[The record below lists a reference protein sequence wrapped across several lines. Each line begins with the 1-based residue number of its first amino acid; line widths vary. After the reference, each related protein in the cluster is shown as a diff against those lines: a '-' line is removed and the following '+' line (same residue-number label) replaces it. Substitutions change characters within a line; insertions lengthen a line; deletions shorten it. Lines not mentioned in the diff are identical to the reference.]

1 MLQHSRECLVTGIAL
16 TSQLDKPLL
25 LPFRNM
31 PGRPTK
37 NKRKPEF
44 DEGRDGKKKSKNFVE
59 RDFKQYKCGNCRGF
73 DHYKKTYKNP
83 S

>member
-1 MLQHSRECLVTGIAL
+1 MPSHRRWPTF
-16 TSQLDKPLL
+16 QLDKPLP

-44 DEGRDGKKKSKNFVE
+44 DEGRDGKKNKNFVE
-59 RDFKQYKCGNCRGF
+59 RDFKQNKCGNG
-73 DHYKKTYKNP
+73 HYKKTCKN
-83 S
+83 SS